1 MKTDLRHINLAKGVG
16 AIEHSP
22 AAIGISNCGFLRN
35 RDGVVL
41 IDSLMTPK
49 LAARMCLVAG
59 IERDTVHHIIV
70 THGHVDHVGG
80 NSIFGMAD
88 IWGTPQTNRSVCEL
102 SDNLDIC
109 AKFMPCWADELR
121 GMPIIAP
128 GRELQAGRWT
138 EQADGLGIEVIDVG
152 RAHSESDI
160 AIFVEECEG
169 LFAGDLAFFGITPM
183 LLPGGSLR
191 GWSAALD
198 RLAELPAR
206 WIVPGHGPVGG
217 AQQLG
222 ELRRYFDSLINYSEA
237 SFSAGLPIHETI
249 ERLPRFGWHRQ
260 WAESERTAVN
270 LYSAYLELKGGT
282 THLGIDEIEIAFSD
296 LHQLFRMKPTGSSVG

>member
-1 MKTDLRHINLAKGVG
+1 MKTDLRYVELAKGVG

-22 AAIGISNCGFLRN
+22 ATIGISNCGIFRN

-41 IDSLMTPK
+41 IDSLMTPT
-49 LAARMCLVAG
+49 LAASMCRVAG
-59 IERDTVHHIIV
+59 IERDFVRQIIV

-80 NSIFGMAD
+80 HSIFGMAD
-88 IWGTPQTNRSVCEL
+88 IWGTPQTREAVREL
-102 SDNLDIC
+102 AAHIDIC
-109 AKFMPCWADELR
+109 GKWMPGWAEELR

-138 EQADGLGIEVIDVG
+138 GPSDGLGIEVIDVG

-160 AIFVEECEG
+160 AIFVEDCEG

-206 WIVPGHGPVGG
+206 WIVPGHGLVGG

-222 ELRRYFDSLINYSEA
+222 EMRRYFGALTRYAET
-237 SFSAGLPIHETI
+237 SFSAGLPIHEAI
-249 ERLPRFGWHRQ
+249 ERLPRFGWHPG
-260 WAESERTAVN
+260 WAEPERTAVN

-282 THLGIDEIEIAFSD
+282 TDLGINEIENAFSE
-296 LHQLFRMKPTGSSVG
+296 LHQLFRKKPTGLSVG